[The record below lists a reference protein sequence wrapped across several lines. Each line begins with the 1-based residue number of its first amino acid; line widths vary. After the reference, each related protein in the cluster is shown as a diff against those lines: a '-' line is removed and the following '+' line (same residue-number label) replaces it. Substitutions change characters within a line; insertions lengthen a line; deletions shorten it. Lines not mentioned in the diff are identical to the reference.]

1 MFIPRTR
8 REEFTEIRAMTRLAD
23 LPEIYNGLMFP
34 TDAKDATQRAALGG
48 TPWNFAVGEIDS
60 NILL

>member
-1 MFIPRTR
+1 
-8 REEFTEIRAMTRLAD
+8 MTRLAD